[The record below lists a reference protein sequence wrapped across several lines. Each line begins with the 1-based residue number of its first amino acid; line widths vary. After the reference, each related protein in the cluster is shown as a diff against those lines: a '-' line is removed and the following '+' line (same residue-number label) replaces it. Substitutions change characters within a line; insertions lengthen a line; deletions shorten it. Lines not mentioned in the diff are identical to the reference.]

1 MNDNLFLDNKPILKL
16 DEEKDLFGNLEKA
29 NFLKTFLEENI
40 EYIRKNNMI
49 VLYGNWGSGKT
60 TIFYAIKERINTDF
74 YFPIIFNAWRCE
86 KDGNLAYSL
95 YEFLLDKLEIG
106 GDKLKKAREIGKAVL
121 KGVLKSVNLIEK
133 IIEVYEENLD
143 KKEEISSYKKISD
156 FEEMFN
162 KIIKEFHSKTNRY
175 LLIFI
180 DELDRCEPLA
190 ILNLL
195 SSIKILLTLGRE
207 STLEQDKSKI
217 MFLCG
222 VDRNAVTKAVDIQF
236 KDKIKAEEYLEKIFD
251 ISFNMPV
258 RYETKIIIEKY
269 FGKHSD
275 AIAKFINYINFY
287 NPRHLK
293 KIINKYL
300 ILSQIKRN
308 KDSKYSEFIPN
319 IITSEKGYLFDT
331 IMVLYFI
338 ILYEFYN
345 DKFYEIKNY
354 DEKISNYIDYLVGD
368 RQNQKAIENIK
379 NQINEC
385 FKIKN
390 KKDFLL
396 LKNISNSELMN
407 RKGDENPK
415 RLFQFINF
423 FTPKIYDTFTMD
435 LSDISYYDQ
444 FEYEGNEILIDF
456 CKYLFEHIGELAMEP
471 EERKEMGDYNLNKL
485 FEMAEILL

>member
-16 DEEKDLFGNLEKA
+16 DKENDLFGNLEKA

-60 TIFYAIKERINTDF
+60 TMFYAIKERINTDF

-86 KDGNLAYSL
+86 RDGNLAYSL

-106 GDKLKKAREIGKAVL
+106 GDELKKAREIGKAVL
-121 KGVLKSVNLIEK
+121 KGVLKSVKLIEK

-143 KKEEISSYKKISD
+143 KKEEVSSYKKISD

-162 KIIKEFHSKTNRY
+162 KIIKEFYSKTNRY

-258 RYETKIIIEKY
+258 RYETKTIIEKY

-275 AIAKFINYINFY
+275 AIAKFINYINFC

-319 IITSEKGYLFDT
+319 IIAGEKGYLFDK

-368 RQNQKAIENIK
+368 RQSQKAIENIK
-379 NQINEC
+379 NQINES

-415 RLFQFINF
+415 RLFQCEFRSIR
-423 FTPKIYDTFTMD
+423 TAIPKA
-435 LSDISYYDQ
+435 S
-444 FEYEGNEILIDF
+444 G
-456 CKYLFEHIGELAMEP
+456 H
-471 EERKEMGDYNLNKL
+471 
-485 FEMAEILL
+485 